1 MYIFLKILLTAL
13 IVVAISEISRR
24 STIIAG
30 ILASIPL
37 TSLLAIIWIYF
48 DTNDL
53 ENIKNLSGNIL
64 LMIPPSLTFFI
75 SLPLLIDI
83 KIEFYVSVFFS
94 VLITAFVYWLY
105 FYILGIFGINL
116 S

>member
-1 MYIFLKILLTAL
+1 MYIGLKILLTAL
-13 IVVAISEISRR
+13 IVVVVSEISRR

-30 ILASIPL
+30 IIASIPL

-48 DTNDL
+48 ETSNL

-64 LMIPPSLTFFI
+64 MMVPPSLTFFI
-75 SLPLLIDI
+75 CLPLFIDM

-94 VLITAFVYWLY
+94 IAVTAIVYWLY
-105 FYILGIFGINL
+105 FYILGIIGINMN
-116 S
+116 

>member
-1 MYIFLKILLTAL
+1 MYIGLKILITAL
-13 IVVAISEISRR
+13 IVVVVSEISRR

-30 ILASIPL
+30 LIASIPL

-48 DTNDL
+48 ETSDL
-53 ENIKNLSGNIL
+53 ENIKNLSSNIL

-75 SLPLLIDI
+75 CLPIFIDM
-83 KIEFYVSVFFS
+83 KIEFYVSVLFS
-94 VLITAFVYWLY
+94 IVITAIVYWLY
-105 FYILGIFGINL
+105 FYILNFFGINL

>member
-1 MYIFLKILLTAL
+1 MYIGLKILITAL
-13 IVVAISEISRR
+13 IVVVVSEISRR